1 MNDSL
6 ITVIVPIYNVEKY
19 LRKCIESILEQ
30 TYQKLEII
38 LVDDGS
44 TDNSGNICDE
54 YAKKDKR
61 IIVLHKENGGLS
73 DARNV
78 ALDIVKGDYITCV
91 DSDDYLARDYVEYL
105 YLLLIKNGADISICS
120 YKKVY
125 THNVQL
131 DNCQEKV
138 SVFNAEAA
146 LKELLYQR
154 KIVPSAWGKLYR
166 REMFSEIRYPKGM
179 YYEDFAVIYKLLSEC
194 KKIAV
199 GTQQKYYYLQRKD
212 SIMNEEFNVKKIQ
225 RIQVVNDL
233 KEYVDVRYPHLQ
245 KATSTRCFIAGLQ
258 VYREI
263 PRGEKY
269 KGYAEEAWQQIKKYR
284 LETIKNNEAKLS
296 TRIMALSSYLG
307 KSALAVLGV
316 VYTKTYLKSK

>member
-6 ITVIVPIYNVEKY
+6 ITVIVPVYNVEKY
-19 LRKCIESILEQ
+19 LRKCIESILAQ

-44 TDNSGNICDE
+44 TDNSGKICDE
-54 YAKKDKR
+54 YAAKDNR
-61 IIVLHKENGGLS
+61 IIVMHKENGGLS

-105 YLLLIKNGADISICS
+105 YLLLTKNGADISICS
-120 YKKVY
+120 YKKVCAY
-125 THNVQL
+125 NVRL

-138 SVFNAEAA
+138 SIFSDEDA
-146 LKELLYQR
+146 LAELLYQR
-154 KIVPSAWGKLYR
+154 RIVPSAWCKLYR

-179 YYEDFAVIYKLLSEC
+179 YYEDFAVIYKLLSKC
-194 KKIAV
+194 KKIVV
-199 GTQQKYYYLQRKD
+199 GTQQKYYYFQRND
-212 SIMNEEFNVKKIQ
+212 SIMNQKFNVKKIQ

-233 KEYVDVRYPHLQ
+233 KEYVDVRYPNLQ

-269 KGYAEEAWQQIKKYR
+269 KYYAEKAWQQIKKYR

-307 KSALAVLGV
+307 KNTLAVLGV
-316 VYTKTYLKSK
+316 GYTKIYLKRR